1 LEQLDI
7 DVGENE
13 LKIIGNT
20 IAQSSTEMKE
30 DTEEVRIYING
41 NNLNQVYFIAELYKL
56 LKFLKLK
63 IDG

>member
-1 LEQLDI
+1 
-7 DVGENE
+7 
-13 LKIIGNT
+13 
-20 IAQSSTEMKE
+20 MKE